1 MMNKKILLGT
11 VVALATLV
19 TSKGKNRKTRWKSA
33 GFKLG
38 KRRERLQNHLSV
50 ARLYLIENQH
60 DTYISYVESNIIS
73 NKYLSFVLQK

>member
-38 KRRERLQNHLSV
+38 KRRERDFFEPFIT
-50 ARLYLIENQH
+50 ALIV
-60 DTYISYVESNIIS
+60 S
-73 NKYLSFVLQK
+73 

>member
-38 KRRERLQNHLSV
+38 KRRERDSNPRHLSV
-50 ARLYLIENQH
+50 RQFSRLL
-60 DTYISYVESNIIS
+60 
-73 NKYLSFVLQK
+73 